1 MSKLIL
7 ITNVKTPI
15 LLYLIAKKFAF
26 FMATQKQHFPY
37 INREISWLSFN
48 DRVLQEASDSTTP
61 LIERLKFLG
70 IFSNNRDEFYRVRVA
85 TIKRLTK
92 LGKKA
97 ITIYGDDPKAL
108 LQKMQ
113 KKVIEQQQRFE
124 VIYQELL
131 RELAREDVFIIN
143 EKELTKE
150 QEHYVRDYF
159 HKEVVSTL
167 FPIMVDE
174 HKAFPYMK
182 DKSGYLFVRL
192 IGKTPKLKNKYA
204 LIEIPSKITTRFV
217 ILPKVKNKKYIIL
230 LDDVIRFNVHE
241 IFSVFGYNVKEC
253 INIKLTRD
261 AELDIDSDV
270 SKSMLEKISKSVKDR
285 KKGQPVRFVYDST
298 MSKEMLGFIMKKLGM
313 DKKDNA
319 IPGGRYHNFKDFIN
333 FPNIGEKNLVYE
345 HPRPLNH
352 KYLHNLQT
360 SILDVIKQK
369 DVLLHYPYHT
379 FDHIITLLR
388 EASIDPT
395 VDSIK
400 ITLYRVADSSKI
412 ANALIN
418 AIKNGKKVT
427 VLVELQ
433 ARFDEEN
440 NIYWANK
447 LQEEGAHVIYGV
459 PGLKVH
465 SKLILI
471 TSKVGNK
478 ETKIAH
484 IGTGNFNEKTA
495 RIYTDFS
502 LLTADKNITSEITNV
517 FEFYANNFNIGTYK
531 HLAVAPFFM
540 RQTFVNLIDNEIANA
555 KAGKKAY
562 MILKMNSLVDKDMIK
577 KLYEASQAG
586 VDITLIVRGICSLVT
601 EVEGVSDN
609 IKAYSIIDKY
619 LEHTRVFVFG
629 NNGDEK
635 IYITSADW
643 MSRNLDSRSEVAVP
657 IYHPEVKK
665 QIMDILNIQLSGN
678 TKVRILDRY
687 QQNNYKKPKPNEKR
701 VRVQDEVYNYLK
713 KDKESYLKRI
723 SHLKTTSK

>member
-1 MSKLIL
+1 MQ
-7 ITNVKTPI
+7 KTKI
-15 LLYLIAKKFAF
+15 
-26 FMATQKQHFPY
+26 PY

-48 DRVLQEASDSTTP
+48 DRVLQEAADPTTP

-85 TIKRLTK
+85 TVRRLTK

-97 ITIYGDDPKAL
+97 MEIYGDDPKEL

-113 KKVIEQQQRFE
+113 KKVIEQQNRFE
-124 VIYQELL
+124 DIYQKLL
-131 RELAREDVFIIN
+131 KLLAKENVFIIN
-143 EKELTKE
+143 EKQLNKTQQHFVK
-150 QEHYVRDYF
+150 DYF
-159 HKEVVSTL
+159 HKEVISTL

-174 HKAFPYMK
+174 HKPFPYMK
-182 DKSGYLFVRL
+182 DKYGYLFIRL
-192 IGKTPKLKNKYA
+192 ITDNPKKKNKYA
-204 LIEIPSKITTRFV
+204 LIEIPSKVTSRFV
-217 ILPKVKNKKYIIL
+217 SLPHEKNKTYIIL
-230 LDDVIRFNVHE
+230 LDDVIRYNVHE
-241 IFSVFGYNVKEC
+241 LFEGFGYAVKEI

-298 MSKEMLGFIMKKLGM
+298 MSKEMLSFIMKKLGM

-319 IPGGRYHNFKDFIN
+319 IPGGRYHNFKDFIR
-333 FPNIGEKNLVYE
+333 FPNVGDKKLIFN
-345 HPRPLNH
+345 HPRPLNN
-352 KYLHNLQT
+352 KYLHNIHT
-360 SILDVIKQK
+360 NILPVIKER
-369 DVLLHYPYHT
+369 DILLHYPYHT

-388 EASIDPT
+388 EASIDSA
-395 VDSIK
+395 VESIK

-412 ANALIN
+412 ANSLIN

-447 LQEEGAHVIYGV
+447 LQEEGATVIYGV

-465 SKLILI
+465 SKLFLI
-471 TSKVGNK
+471 TTRVNGRELKY
-478 ETKIAH
+478 AH

-502 LLTADKNITSEITNV
+502 LLTADKNITEEISQI
-517 FEFYANNFNIGTYK
+517 FDFYTNNFKTGSYK

-540 RQTFVNLIDNEIANA
+540 RQTFIGLIDNEIANA

-562 MILKMNSLVDKDMIK
+562 MILKMNSLVDKEMIQ

-586 VDITLIVRGICSLVT
+586 VDITLIIRGICSLIT
-601 EVEGVSDN
+601 EIPNFSEN
-609 IKAYSIIDKY
+609 IKAYSIVDKY
-619 LEHTRVFVFG
+619 LEHTRVFIFG
-629 NNGDEK
+629 NNGHEK

-657 IYHPEVKK
+657 IYHPEVRK
-665 QIMDILNIQLSGN
+665 QIKDIIEIQLSGN

-687 QQNNYKKPKPNEKR
+687 QQNFYKKPKTGER
-701 VRVQDEVYNYLK
+701 QIRTQDEIYEYLK
-713 KDKESYLKRI
+713 KDKETYLKRI
-723 SHLKTTSK
+723 SHLKQPYRK

>member
-1 MSKLIL
+1 MIK
-7 ITNVKTPI
+7 KTKIP
-15 LLYLIAKKFAF
+15 
-26 FMATQKQHFPY
+26 H

-48 DRVLQEASDSTTP
+48 ERVLQEASDPSTP

-85 TIKRLTK
+85 TINRLTK

-97 ITIYGDDPKAL
+97 IDIYGDDPKEL
-108 LQKMQ
+108 LQKLQ
-113 KKVIEQQQRFE
+113 RKVIEQQQNFE
-124 VIYQELL
+124 EIYQELL
-131 RELAREDVFIIN
+131 HELAKQNVFIIN
-143 EKELTKE
+143 EKQLN
-150 QEHYVRDYF
+150 QNQQQYVKDYF
-159 HKEVVSTL
+159 HNQVETNL

-174 HKAFPYMK
+174 NKPFPYMK

-192 IGKTPKLKNKYA
+192 ISTVQKQKNKYA
-204 LIEIPSKITTRFV
+204 LIEIPSRTTSRFI
-217 ILPKVKNKKYIIL
+217 ILPQEKNKKYIIL

-241 IFSVFGYNVKEC
+241 MFSVFGYTTKEA

-261 AELDIDSDV
+261 AELDIDQDV
-270 SKSMLEKISKSVKDR
+270 SKSMLEKISKGVKDR

-298 MSKEMLGFIMKKLGM
+298 MSKEMLAFIMKKLGM

-319 IPGGRYHNFKDFIN
+319 IPGGRYHNFKDFIG
-333 FPNIGEKNLVYE
+333 FPNIGEKKLMYE

-352 KYLHNLQT
+352 KYLYHINT
-360 SILDVIKQK
+360 SILNVIKQK
-369 DVLLHYPYHT
+369 DILLHYPYHT
-379 FDHIITLLR
+379 YDHTITLLR

-395 VDSIK
+395 VESIK

-412 ANALIN
+412 ANALVN

-433 ARFDEEN
+433 ARFDEQN

-447 LQEEGAHVIYGV
+447 LQEEGATVIYGV

-465 SKLILI
+465 SKLFLI
-471 TSKVGNK
+471 TTRVRGK
-478 ETKIAH
+478 EIKYAH

-502 LLTADKNITSEITNV
+502 LLTADKNITDEISSV
-517 FEFYANNFNIGTYK
+517 FDFYANNFKTGVYK

-540 RQTFVNLIDNEIANA
+540 RQTFVNLIDKEISNA
-555 KAGKKAY
+555 KAGKKAS
-562 MILKMNSLVDKDMIK
+562 MILKMNSLVDKDMIE

-586 VDITLIVRGICSLVT
+586 VQITLIVRGICSLVT
-601 EVEGVSDN
+601 EIAGYSDN
-609 IKAYSIIDKY
+609 IKAYSIVDKY
-619 LEHTRVFVFG
+619 LEHARVFIFANGG
-629 NNGDEK
+629 NEK

-657 IYHPEVKK
+657 ILDADVKK
-665 QIMDILNIQLSGN
+665 QIKDIINIQLSGN
-678 TKVRILDRY
+678 TKVRILDRL
-687 QQNNYKKPKPNEKR
+687 QQNLYKKAKPGERKI
-701 VRVQDEVYNYLK
+701 RVQDEIYNYLK
-713 KDKESYLKRI
+713 KDKELYLNTKPVTKA
-723 SHLKTTSK
+723 LSKI

>member
-1 MSKLIL
+1 M
-7 ITNVKTPI
+7 
-15 LLYLIAKKFAF
+15 
-26 FMATQKQHFPY
+26 QKQKIPY

-48 DRVLQEASDSTTP
+48 DRVLQEASDSSTP

-85 TIKRLTK
+85 TINRLSK

-97 ITIYGDDPKAL
+97 IAIYGDDPKEL
-108 LQKMQ
+108 LHKLQR
-113 KKVIEQQQRFE
+113 KVIEQQQRFE
-124 VIYQELL
+124 TIYSQLL
-131 RELAREDVFIIN
+131 VEFAKEGVYIIN
-143 EKELTKE
+143 EKQLNKE
-150 QEHYVRDYF
+150 QEKYVKEYF
-159 HKEVVSTL
+159 HSEVINTL

-174 HKAFPYMK
+174 NKPFPYMK

-192 IGKTPKLKNKYA
+192 LSNHQKKKSKYA
-204 LIEIPSKITTRFV
+204 LIEIPSRTTSRFI
-217 ILPKVKNKKYIIL
+217 ILPQEKNKKYIIL
-230 LDDVIRFNVHE
+230 LDDVIRFNVNQ
-241 IFSVFGYNVKEC
+241 IFSVFGYTAQEA

-261 AELDIDSDV
+261 AELDIDQDV

-285 KKGQPVRFVYDST
+285 KKGQPVRFVYDSN
-298 MSKEMLGFIMKKLGM
+298 MSKEMLSFIMKKLGM

-319 IPGGRYHNFKDFIN
+319 IPGGRYHNFKDFIR
-333 FPNIGEKNLVYE
+333 FPDLGEKKLMYE

-352 KYLHNLQT
+352 KYLFQLNT
-360 SILDVIKQK
+360 TILNVIKQR
-369 DVLLHYPYHT
+369 DILLHYPYHSY
-379 FDHIITLLR
+379 DHIITLLR

-395 VDSIK
+395 VESIK

-447 LQEEGAHVIYGV
+447 FQEEGAHVIYGV

-465 SKLILI
+465 SKLFLI
-471 TSKVGNK
+471 TAKVNGK
-478 ETKIAH
+478 EIKYAH

-495 RIYTDFS
+495 RIYTDYS
-502 LLTADKNITSEITNV
+502 LLTADKSITSEITQM
-517 FEFYANNFNIGTYK
+517 FDFYANNFNIGTFK
-531 HLAVAPFFM
+531 NLAVAPFFM
-540 RQTFVNLIDNEIANA
+540 RQTYVNLIDKEIENA

-562 MILKMNSLVDKDMIK
+562 MILKMNSLVDKGMIE

-586 VDITLIVRGICSLVT
+586 VQITLIVRGICSLVT
-601 EVEGVSDN
+601 EIEGYSDN
-609 IKAYSIIDKY
+609 IKAYSIVDKY
-619 LEHTRVFVFG
+619 LEHARVFIFC
-629 NNGDEK
+629 NNGNEK

-657 IYHPEVKK
+657 ILDPEVKK
-665 QIMDILNIQLSGN
+665 QIKDIIDIQLSGN
-678 TKVRILDRY
+678 TKVRILDRL
-687 QQNNYKKPKPNEKR
+687 QQNLYKKAKPGERKI
-701 VRVQDEVYNYLK
+701 RVQDEIYNYLK
-713 KDKESYLKRI
+713 KDKEEYLK
-723 SHLKTTSK
+723 SKIKKGSVL